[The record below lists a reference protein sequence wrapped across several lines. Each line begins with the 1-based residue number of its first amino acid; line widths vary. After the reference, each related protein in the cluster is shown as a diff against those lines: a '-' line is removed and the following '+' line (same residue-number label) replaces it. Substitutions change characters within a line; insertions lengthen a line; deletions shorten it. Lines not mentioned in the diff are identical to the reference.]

1 MSARS
6 YGVESL
12 SSAQVAFFKVFHLLK
27 ALRHTKAAR
36 CAQLA
41 AVRICPHS
49 PLGVWAC
56 SATATCSFPPSW
68 TLPWYAR
75 RVTAG
80 GSACQRAWGCPR
92 TSRIAGWVAS
102 LARIR
107 PRWSATERGRK
118 STRSTVRW
126 VRPRATLRAGW
137 AGDPPA
143 PSLPPSLS
151 RARSHSL
158 THPRSLSPCRSCRM
172 VGGDEAFLNL
182 LPRACW
188 GAAQQLCGA
197 DTLIYPAGDTQPGAN
212 YAHPG
217 ANVRRVGSPGQAC
230 RGVYAR
236 LPPDL
241 SPEERAAALKQPIGG
256 GHVDGWDGD
265 RWRFSVS
272 LSLSLSLS
280 LSRALSLALAL
291 LLYRSLA
298 RALSAGMCVCFV
310 RSTPHWMI
318 RARETARLLCGQAPI
333 CACTDLGTIAMT
345 RRRCD
350 LSGKNGDCKSMLC
363 AHREFLLRAQG
374 ETGYPSN
381 VAGSAR
387 RTTFPE

>member
-151 RARSHSL
+151 RALAL
-158 THPRSLSPCRSCRM
+158 THPPTLSVTLQVLSNGRWGRIVPQPAAT
-172 VGGDEAFLNL
+172 GL
-182 LPRACW
+182 LGCGP
-188 GAAQQLCGA
+188 AA
-197 DTLIYPAGDTQPGAN
+197 
-212 YAHPG
+212 
-217 ANVRRVGSPGQAC
+217 VRRGHT
-230 RGVYAR
+230 
-236 LPPDL
+236 DL
-241 SPEERAAALKQPIGG
+241 SSGR
-256 GHVDGWDGD
+256 H
-265 RWRFSVS
+265 
-272 LSLSLSLS
+272 
-280 LSRALSLALAL
+280 
-291 LLYRSLA
+291 
-298 RALSAGMCVCFV
+298 
-310 RSTPHWMI
+310 
-318 RARETARLLCGQAPI
+318 TARRKLCPPW
-333 CACTDLGTIAMT
+333 CECP
-345 RRRCD
+345 
-350 LSGKNGDCKSMLC
+350 SG
-363 AHREFLLRAQG
+363 R
-374 ETGYPSN
+374 
-381 VAGSAR
+381 
-387 RTTFPE
+387 